1 MKVWFWPIVVGVLSA
16 IGLLSGL
23 LYDGLGDAVS
33 WLALLVPVA
42 LSVWYGW
49 VRKNAADDRRT

>member
-42 LSVWYGW
+42 LSAWYGW
-49 VRKNAADDRRT
+49 MRKNAVDDR

>member
-1 MKVWFWPIVVGVLSA
+1 MKIWFWPLVVGLLSA

-42 LSVWYGW
+42 LSVWHGW
-49 VRKNAADDRRT
+49 LRKNAADDRRA